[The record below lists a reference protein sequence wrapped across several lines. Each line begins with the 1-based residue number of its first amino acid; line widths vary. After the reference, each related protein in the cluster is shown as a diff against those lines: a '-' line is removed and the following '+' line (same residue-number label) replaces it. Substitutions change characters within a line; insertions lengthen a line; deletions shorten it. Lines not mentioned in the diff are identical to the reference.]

1 MQKNNKLF
9 SAKPIQN
16 KRMFHKHG
24 NENIKTKSVY
34 INLPKKHDQQN
45 LNNNDEQVVV
55 YWYRMP
61 KFKCIYL
68 LYTLILL
75 LAIFIMCLMF
85 NNYLM
90 KLLKFETILKLDGSV
105 KSGAPDQCQMQL
117 VESIPIHLNYS
128 EDSPSFMSSYEAWKL
143 LLNTSEHSLDIGSF
157 YWTLRAVDVID
168 HPTAAEGEDI
178 FQSLMDVGLKGKVK
192 IRIAQ
197 SMPTEKEPDH
207 DTQILQEKGAAEI
220 RSLDFT
226 RLLGGGVLHTKFW
239 ISDNKHIYLGSANM
253 DWRSL
258 TQVKEL
264 GILAMNCPTLARD
277 LSKIFEEYW
286 LLSTNDSIIPKEW
299 PSKYTTNYNFQNPM
313 ILNVNN
319 KYNQFAL
326 LSSSPPPLTT
336 KGRVDDIKAI
346 LYIIANAEQFVNIA
360 VMDYIP
366 MMIYTENKKYWPL
379 IDDALKEAAVNRK
392 IKIKMLI
399 SWWRYS
405 NPSED
410 YFLRSLQDISN
421 SMPGV
426 DIQIKRF
433 IVPTNVDDLM
443 IPYARVNHNKYMVT
457 DNTAYIGTSNWSGD
471 YFTDTAGVALVLP
484 DTEEV
489 ARNRNGT
496 YTIRTDLLSVFERDW
511 NSPYSTNLTL
521 F

>member
-1 MQKNNKLF
+1 
-9 SAKPIQN
+9 
-16 KRMFHKHG
+16 MFHKNG

-34 INLPKKHDQQN
+34 INLPEKHDLNQN
-45 LNNNDEQVVV
+45 KNNDDQVVV
-55 YWYRMP
+55 YWYRLP
-61 KFKCIYL
+61 KFKGVYL
-68 LYTLILL
+68 LYLLLLL
-75 LAIFIMCLMF
+75 LAIFTMCLLF
-85 NNYLM
+85 NSYLM
-90 KLLKFETILKLDGSV
+90 KLLKFENILKLDYDYSV
-105 KSGAPDQCQMQL
+105 KSGAIDQCQMQL
-117 VESIPIHLNYS
+117 VESIPIHLNFT
-128 EDSPSFMSSYEAWKL
+128 ENSPSFMSSYEAWKL
-143 LLNTSEHSLDIGSF
+143 LLNISESSLDIGSF
-157 YWTLRAVDVID
+157 YWTLRGLDVIED
-168 HPTAAEGEDI
+168 PTAAEGEDI
-178 FQSLMDVGLKGKVK
+178 FQNLMDVGLEGKVK

-197 SMPTEKEPDH
+197 SMPTYKEPDH
-207 DTQILQEKGAAEI
+207 DTQLLQEKGAAQI
-220 RSLDFT
+220 RSLDFE

-286 LLSTNDSIIPKEW
+286 LLSTNDSVIPQNW
-299 PSKYTTNYNFQNPM
+299 PSKYQTNYNFQNPM

-326 LSSSPPPLTT
+326 LSSSPPPLTA

-346 LYIIANAEQFVNIA
+346 LNIISNAQEFVNIA
-360 VMDYIP
+360 VMDYYPLI
-366 MMIYTENKKYWPL
+366 IYSANKTYWPF
-379 IDDALKEAAVNRK
+379 IDDALKEAAINRR

-410 YFLRSLQDISN
+410 FFLRSLQAISK

-433 IVPTNVDDLM
+433 VVPADEHEFL
-443 IPYARVNHNKYMVT
+443 IPYGRVNHNKYMVT

-471 YFTDTAGVALVLP
+471 YFTNTAGVGLVLP
-484 DTEEV
+484 DTAEV
-489 ARNRNGT
+489 ANNANGT
-496 YTIRTDLLSVFERDW
+496 ATIRTDLLSVFERDW
-511 NSPYSTNLTL
+511 NSPYTRDLEIEDVVDN
-521 F
+521 